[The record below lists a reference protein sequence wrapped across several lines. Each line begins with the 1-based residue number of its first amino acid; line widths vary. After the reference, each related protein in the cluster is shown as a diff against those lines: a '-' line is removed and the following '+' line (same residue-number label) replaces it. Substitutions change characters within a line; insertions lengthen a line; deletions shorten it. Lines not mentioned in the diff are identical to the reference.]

1 MKRPLF
7 VIPLVSAV
15 FLLSV
20 FTTHAQWNTNGN
32 TGASGQW
39 LGTNNAFPLTFKT
52 NNTERAS
59 FSSGGVFK
67 LNGLSGTGNALMQ
80 VNSSGEVSRFSM
92 GTSSQVL
99 TGNGTWTNIS
109 TATGWTTSGST
120 TYTTNKVGIGT
131 SGGTHALEV
140 SGNGLFTGFVA
151 AEQFL
156 VADVAAVQ
164 GRLSFTN
171 NMNIY
176 GYDPIAGT
184 RNEVYTINQPYYIQ
198 SAAGYSNNVIIGHA
212 NEGKTGIGTNAPS
225 TKLHVLGNS
234 TFEGEASFT
243 DIVKLGDAILKKS
256 SWGTVPV
263 ISSIGLN
270 PDFVFNPTMWPLCVD
285 STQVSSVFNVD
296 GLYTSS
302 YEGEPQMFM
311 GYYGVHHMLESRGT
325 LEINGKCGADVKI
338 CPGWSG
344 NNVMLAQSGKVG
356 IGTNYPKTKLD
367 VKTGPFSVYF
377 GDALYS
383 APVYASSYMGFNV
396 YRHDSTWRTAS
407 DGVHNGGAVIYSNVM
422 GDVFITTVKD
432 NGSGSTGQT
441 GIGDTTIRKA
451 NLYINAS
458 TGNVGIGTTCAPY
471 KLSVEGKIG
480 SREVWVKANTWCDY
494 VFTPE
499 YRRMPLNE
507 LEAYIQEN
515 KHLPNIPSEK
525 EVLQEGEYSLNQATL
540 NHLEKIEELT
550 LYMIELNKRLEKLER
565 ENADLKS
572 QINNK

>member
-1 MKRPLF
+1 MLPA
-7 VIPLVSAV
+7 VVS
-15 FLLSV
+15 
-20 FTTHAQWNTNGN
+20 AQWNTNGN

-407 DGVHNGGAVIYSNVM
+407 DGVHNGGAVIYGNAM

-441 GIGDTTIRKA
+441 GITDTTIARSDF
-451 NLYINAS
+451 YISAA
-458 TGNVGIGTTCAPY
+458 TGQVGIGTQCIPWDFRMG
-471 KLSVEGKIG
+471 VDGKIICEG
-480 SREVWVKANTWCDY
+480 VRVKNSDSTGCWPDY
-494 VFTPE
+494 VFDA
-499 YRRMPLNE
+499 
-507 LEAYIQEN
+507 AYKPMSIESLGQYVKQN
-515 KHLPNIPSEK
+515 KHLPGVPSEA
-525 EVLQEGEYSLNQATL
+525 EVMANGVDLLEMNRALLKATEENSLY
-540 NHLEKIEELT
+540 I
-550 LYMIELNKRLEKLER
+550 IELKKANDLLRQEVEALKEMVKNK
-565 ENADLKS
+565 
-572 QINNK
+572 